1 MPKALFINAAEVKRF
16 SNLSGSVDSDRFLN
30 AVYLAQRTHIQVLLG
45 TKLYEKLSN
54 DIINDTLS
62 QDYRTLLDEYIK
74 PALVH
79 FSLVELYPRINYQ
92 VSNKG
97 IYKHNSENATSLT
110 QSELDDMV
118 ERERVAAQFY
128 SDRFVDF
135 ITFRTSIYPEYLKGT
150 NGDISPID
158 GQTGYGIVF
167 N

>member
-1 MPKALFINAAEVKRF
+1 MPKALFINATEVKRF

-45 TKLYEKLSN
+45 TKLYEKLAN
-54 DIINDTLS
+54 DIVNGQLTNS
-62 QDYRTLLDEYIK
+62 YRDLLDEYVK
-74 PALVH
+74 PALIH
-79 FSLVELYPRINYQ
+79 YSLVELYPRLNYQ

-97 IYKHNSENATSLT
+97 IYKHNSENATSIS
-110 QSELDDMV
+110 QQELDDMV

-128 SDRFVDF
+128 ADRFIDF
-135 ITFRTSIYPEYLKGT
+135 ISFKTSTYPEYLSGK